1 MFGGVVLVGMFVVE
15 VFNLDMNEFVFIVL
29 LVLVIFVVFGMKLE
43 VIGLGGSFE
52 VEVIVVVVNVMQQGG
67 IVIICVK
74 LILEKLLL
82 VGFFVLVVIIVDGV
96 VEGMSVLV
104 DVV

>member
-1 MFGGVVLVGMFVVE
+1 M
-15 VFNLDMNEFVFIVL
+15 
-29 LVLVIFVVFGMKLE
+29 
-43 VIGLGGSFE
+43 
-52 VEVIVVVVNVMQQGG
+52 
-67 IVIICVK
+67 IICVK